1 MISSQYETQPLKSH
15 PHVPIL
21 VVPILVVPILVV
33 PILVVPILVV
43 IHFVELVLPKLQQLR
58 QYFLHEPW

>member
-15 PHVPIL
+15 PH
-21 VVPILVVPILVV
+21 VPILVV

>member
-15 PHVPIL
+15 PH
-21 VVPILVVPILVV
+21 V

>member
-15 PHVPIL
+15 PH
-21 VVPILVVPILVV
+21 VPILVVPILVV